1 MLASARQ
8 VACGNR
14 RRGRRLAKLYEQAPP
29 LVHREQ
35 LVDAIDYRSFK
46 QRRVAVT

>member
-29 LVHREQ
+29 LHREQ